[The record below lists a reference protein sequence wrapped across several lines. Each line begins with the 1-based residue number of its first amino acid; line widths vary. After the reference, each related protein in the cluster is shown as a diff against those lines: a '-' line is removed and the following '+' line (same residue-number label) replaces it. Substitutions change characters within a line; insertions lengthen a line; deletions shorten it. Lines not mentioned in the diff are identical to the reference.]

1 LIELSQSINL
11 INTLLLTALAEEAVT
26 MKEFIEYIA
35 KYLVDDPEAVVVEE
49 TIDQEKKINLTL
61 RVKREDIGK
70 VIGKKGKTA
79 IAMRT
84 LLTAVAAKEGK
95 RAMLEILD

>member
-1 LIELSQSINL
+1 
-11 INTLLLTALAEEAVT
+11 
-26 MKEFIEYIA
+26 MKEFIEFIA
-35 KYLVDDPEAVVVEE
+35 KYLVDNPESVVVEE
-49 TIDQEKKINLTL
+49 TIAEDKKINLTL
-61 RVKREDIGK
+61 RVKQEDVGK

>member
-1 LIELSQSINL
+1 
-11 INTLLLTALAEEAVT
+11 

-35 KYLVDDPEAVVVEE
+35 KYLVDDPESVIVDE
-49 TIDQEKKINLTL
+49 TIDEEKKIVLSL
-61 RVKREDIGK
+61 KVKQTDIGK

-95 RAMLEILD
+95 RASLEIAD

>member
-1 LIELSQSINL
+1 
-11 INTLLLTALAEEAVT
+11 
-26 MKEFIEYIA
+26 MKEFIEFIA
-35 KYLVDDPEAVVVEE
+35 KSLVDDPESVVVEE
-49 TIDQEKKINLTL
+49 TIDEEKKVNLTL
-61 RVKREDIGK
+61 RVKQTDVGK

>member
-1 LIELSQSINL
+1 
-11 INTLLLTALAEEAVT
+11 

-35 KYLVDDPEAVVVEE
+35 KYLVDEPESVVVEE
-49 TIDQEKKINLTL
+49 TIDQDNKINLTL
-61 RVKREDIGK
+61 RVKKQDVGK

-79 IAMRT
+79 ISMRI

>member
-1 LIELSQSINL
+1 
-11 INTLLLTALAEEAVT
+11 

-35 KYLVDDPEAVVVEE
+35 KYLVDEPESVIVEE
-49 TIDQEKKINLTL
+49 TIDEENKINLTL
-61 RVKREDIGK
+61 RVKQQDVGK

-84 LLTAVAAKEGK
+84 LLTAIAAKEGK

>member
-1 LIELSQSINL
+1 VIVEQTI
-11 INTLLLTALAEEAVT
+11 AE
-26 MKEFIEYIA
+26 
-35 KYLVDDPEAVVVEE
+35 D
-49 TIDQEKKINLTL
+49 KKVSLTL
-61 RVKREDIGK
+61 RVKQEDVGK

-84 LLTAVAAKEGK
+84 LLTAIAAKEGK

>member
-1 LIELSQSINL
+1 
-11 INTLLLTALAEEAVT
+11 
-26 MKEFIEYIA
+26 MKEFIEFIA

-49 TIDQEKKINLTL
+49 TIDQDKKVNLTL
-61 RVKREDIGK
+61 RVKKEDVGK
-70 VIGKKGKTA
+70 VIGKKGKTV

-84 LLTAVAAKEGK
+84 LLTAIAAKEDK

>member
-1 LIELSQSINL
+1 
-11 INTLLLTALAEEAVT
+11 
-26 MKEFIEYIA
+26 MKEFIEFIA

-49 TIDQEKKINLTL
+49 TIDQDRKVNLTL
-61 RVKREDIGK
+61 RVKKEDVGK
-70 VIGKKGKTA
+70 VIGKKGKTV

-84 LLTAVAAKEGK
+84 LLTAIAAKEDK

>member
-1 LIELSQSINL
+1 
-11 INTLLLTALAEEAVT
+11 

-35 KYLVDDPEAVVVEE
+35 KYLVDEPESVVVEE
-49 TIDQEKKINLTL
+49 TIDQYNKINLTL
-61 RVKREDIGK
+61 RVQKQDVGK

-79 IAMRT
+79 ISMRI

>member
-1 LIELSQSINL
+1 M
-11 INTLLLTALAEEAVT
+11 EAVT

-35 KYLVDDPEAVVVEE
+35 KFLVDDPESVVVEE

-61 RVKREDIGK
+61 RVKQEDVGK

>member
-1 LIELSQSINL
+1 
-11 INTLLLTALAEEAVT
+11 
-26 MKEFIEYIA
+26 MKEFIEFIA
-35 KYLVDDPEAVVVEE
+35 KFLVDDPESVVVEE
-49 TIDQEKKINLTL
+49 TIDHEKKINLTL
-61 RVKREDIGK
+61 RVKQEDVGK

>member
-1 LIELSQSINL
+1 
-11 INTLLLTALAEEAVT
+11 
-26 MKEFIEYIA
+26 MKEFIEFIA
-35 KYLVDDPEAVVVEE
+35 KHLVDSPEHVIVEQ
-49 TIDQEKKINLTL
+49 TIDEDKKVNLTL
-61 RVKREDIGK
+61 RVKQEDVGK

-84 LLTAVAAKEGK
+84 LLTAIAAKEGK

>member
-1 LIELSQSINL
+1 
-11 INTLLLTALAEEAVT
+11 
-26 MKEFIEYIA
+26 MKEFIEFIA

-49 TIDQEKKINLTL
+49 TIDHEKKVNLTL
-61 RVKREDIGK
+61 RVKKEDVGK

-84 LLTAVAAKEGK
+84 LLTAIAAKEDK

>member
-1 LIELSQSINL
+1 
-11 INTLLLTALAEEAVT
+11 
-26 MKEFIEYIA
+26 MKEFIEFIA
-35 KYLVDDPEAVVVEE
+35 KHLVDDPESVVVEE
-49 TIDQEKKINLTL
+49 TIDQEKKVNLTL
-61 RVKREDIGK
+61 RVKKEDVGK

-84 LLTAVAAKEGK
+84 LLTAIAAKEDK

>member
-1 LIELSQSINL
+1 M
-11 INTLLLTALAEEAVT
+11 EAVT
-26 MKEFIEYIA
+26 MKEFIEFIA
-35 KYLVDDPEAVVVEE
+35 KFLVDDPESVVVEE

-61 RVKREDIGK
+61 RVKQEDVGK

>member
-1 LIELSQSINL
+1 
-11 INTLLLTALAEEAVT
+11 

-35 KYLVDDPEAVVVEE
+35 KFLVDDPESVVVEE
-49 TIDQEKKINLTL
+49 ATDEEKKINLTL
-61 RVKREDIGK
+61 RVKQEDVGK

>member
-1 LIELSQSINL
+1 
-11 INTLLLTALAEEAVT
+11 
-26 MKEFIEYIA
+26 MKEFIEFIA
-35 KYLVDDPEAVVVEE
+35 KHLVDSPDQVIVEQ
-49 TIDQEKKINLTL
+49 TIAEDKKVNLTL
-61 RVKREDIGK
+61 RVKQEDVGK

-84 LLTAVAAKEGK
+84 LLTAIAAKEGK

>member
-1 LIELSQSINL
+1 
-11 INTLLLTALAEEAVT
+11 

-35 KYLVDDPEAVVVEE
+35 KYLVDDPEAVIVEE
-49 TIDQEKKINLTL
+49 TIDQEKKVNLTL
-61 RVKREDIGK
+61 RVKQQDVGK

-95 RAMLEILD
+95 RALLEIVD

>member
-1 LIELSQSINL
+1 
-11 INTLLLTALAEEAVT
+11 
-26 MKEFIEYIA
+26 MKEFIEFIA
-35 KYLVDDPEAVVVEE
+35 KYLVDDPESVVVEE
-49 TIDQEKKINLTL
+49 TIDEEKKVNLTL
-61 RVKREDIGK
+61 RVKQTDVGK

-84 LLTAVAAKEGK
+84 LLTAVAAKAGK

>member
-1 LIELSQSINL
+1 
-11 INTLLLTALAEEAVT
+11 
-26 MKEFIEYIA
+26 MKQFIEFIA

-61 RVKREDIGK
+61 KVRREDIGK

>member
-1 LIELSQSINL
+1 MLFCPKRWQM
-11 INTLLLTALAEEAVT
+11 EAVT

-35 KYLVDDPEAVVVEE
+35 KYLVDEPESVVVEE
-49 TIDQEKKINLTL
+49 TIDQDNKINLTL
-61 RVKREDIGK
+61 RVKKQDVGK

-79 IAMRT
+79 IAMRI
-84 LLTAVAAKEGK
+84 LLTAVAAKDGK

>member
-1 LIELSQSINL
+1 
-11 INTLLLTALAEEAVT
+11 

-35 KYLVDDPEAVVVEE
+35 KYLVDDPESVVVEE
-49 TIDQEKKINLTL
+49 TIDQDNKINLTL
-61 RVKREDIGK
+61 RVQKQDVGK
-70 VIGKKGKTA
+70 VIGKKGQTA
-79 IAMRT
+79 ISMRI

>member
-1 LIELSQSINL
+1 M
-11 INTLLLTALAEEAVT
+11 EAVK

-35 KYLVDDPEAVVVEE
+35 KYLVDDPEGVVVEE

-61 RVKREDIGK
+61 RVKQQDVGK

-79 IAMRT
+79 IAMRI
-84 LLTAVAAKEGK
+84 LLTAIAAKEGK

>member
-1 LIELSQSINL
+1 
-11 INTLLLTALAEEAVT
+11 
-26 MKEFIEYIA
+26 MKEFIEFIA

-49 TIDQEKKINLTL
+49 TIDQDRKVNLTL
-61 RVKREDIGK
+61 KVKKEDVGK
-70 VIGKKGKTA
+70 VIGKKGKTV

-84 LLTAVAAKEGK
+84 LLTAIAAKEDK

>member
-1 LIELSQSINL
+1 
-11 INTLLLTALAEEAVT
+11 
-26 MKEFIEYIA
+26 MKEFIEFIA

-49 TIDQEKKINLTL
+49 TIDQDRKVSLTL
-61 RVKREDIGK
+61 RVKKEDVGK
-70 VIGKKGKTA
+70 VIGKKGKTV

-84 LLTAVAAKEGK
+84 LLTAIAAKEDK